1 MSRLHERIDRGHV
14 GWQWDAG
21 PVFVGEDGRKWAIQY
36 GRATR
41 YLEELA
47 QLAEMK
53 HRHEDCTTSI
63 HALKAMQEMEERLD
77 VKNTG

>member
-1 MSRLHERIDRGHV
+1 MSRLREREDRGHV

-47 QLAEMK
+47 QLAK
-53 HRHEDCTTSI
+53 LHHEHETCKSNI
-63 HALKAMQEMEERLD
+63 HTLKAMQDLEARLD
-77 VKNTG
+77 VENTG

>member
-1 MSRLHERIDRGHV
+1 MSRLRERIDRGHA

-21 PVFVGEDGRKWAIQY
+21 PVFVGEDGRKWAIQF

-53 HRHEDCTTSI
+53 HRNACCKATIEQ
-63 HALKAMQEMEERLD
+63 LKEVQAMKERLD
-77 VKNTG
+77 VDAG

>member
-1 MSRLHERIDRGHV
+1 MSRLRERKYRSQV

-36 GRATR
+36 GKAVR

-53 HRHEDCTTSI
+53 YRNESVKATI
-63 HALKAMQEMEERLD
+63 EQLKEMRDAEERLD
-77 VKNTG
+77 VDV

>member
-1 MSRLHERIDRGHV
+1 MSRLRERIDRGHV

-21 PVFVGEDGRKWAIQY
+21 PVFVGENGRRCAVQY

-47 QLAEMK
+47 QLAEMQ
-53 HRHEDCTTSI
+53 HRSECVKASI
-63 HALKAMQEMEERLD
+63 KQLKKMQALEKRLD
-77 VKNTG
+77 VDS